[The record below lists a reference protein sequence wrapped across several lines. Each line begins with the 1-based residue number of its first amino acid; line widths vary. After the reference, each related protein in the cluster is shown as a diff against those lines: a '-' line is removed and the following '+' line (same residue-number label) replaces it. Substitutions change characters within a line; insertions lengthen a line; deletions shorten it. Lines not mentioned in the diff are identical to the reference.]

1 MRERETKKEIQI
13 KIELIA
19 KHFCME
25 LISLLS
31 IYKCHGENDSAVSF
45 ATSEVLPYDAGRAKE
60 SHF

>member
-1 MRERETKKEIQI
+1 MNETERKKEIQI

-19 KHFCME
+19 KHFRME

-45 ATSEVLPYDAGRAKE
+45 ATSQVVPYNGGREKE